1 MEFTCECCHY
11 TTTVKCNYDKHISS
25 NKHIIQKYKQTTA
38 FKVEVS
44 NASERQTKVIPE
56 TTKTTT
62 EPKDGIFCKYCNKEY
77 KHKSSLSKHIKSCK
91 KSCADKSCADNEY
104 LNELNRMNQT
114 MEDER
119 KEFQKT
125 QKIFCKQIDLQS
137 KQIEMLLCMLEI
149 HTRQPYTP

>member
-11 TTTVKCNYDKHISS
+11 ATTVKCNYDKHVSS

-44 NASERQTKVIPE
+44 KATERQTKVIPE
-56 TTKTTT
+56 PTETTT
-62 EPKDGIFCKYCNKEY
+62 EPPVTKGIFCKYCNKEY

-91 KSCADKSCADNEY
+91 KSCADNEY
-104 LNELNRMNQT
+104 LNELQRMNQT

-119 KEFQKT
+119 KEFKKA
-125 QKIFCKQIDLQS
+125 QKIFCKQIELQS
-137 KQIEMLLCMLEI
+137 KQIEILTCMLEI
-149 HTRQPYTP
+149 HTRKPYNP